1 MRRDRIYSAAGVS
14 RFIEFESIKFP
25 AVKFTG
31 IVILWILYTA
41 PFGFILFSALF
52 RLRIQSLLRFILAKD
67 HWWGSNTRNAHMVH
81 IVNSIRFQNDVSI
94 LAKVFFVCRNS
105 IFSYWGFNSKTRV
118 WSIYFKAKQKNWG
131 MFETLKSGNKTS
143 SGEISLSIRIHAR
156 SKVWP
161 MKGVTVYGH
170 PPECRVTHLKWR
182 INDSKIS
189 CFNFNYMYLVCVTVR
204 LKFLGRR
211 VVMICDRSQT
221 ICSAR
226 KFIEVVIFKG
236 VLYGS
241 FLSSSIIWLGNS
253 SWFG

>member
-1 MRRDRIYSAAGVS
+1 
-14 RFIEFESIKFP
+14 
-25 AVKFTG
+25 
-31 IVILWILYTA
+31 
-41 PFGFILFSALF
+41 
-52 RLRIQSLLRFILAKD
+52 
-67 HWWGSNTRNAHMVH
+67 
-81 IVNSIRFQNDVSI
+81 
-94 LAKVFFVCRNS
+94 
-105 IFSYWGFNSKTRV
+105 
-118 WSIYFKAKQKNWG
+118 

-241 FLSSSIIWLGNS
+241 FLSSSIIEAWRTWQFFLIWLRTFLVGLLFDTVYRIFTLLRKIVEMLKNEILFFVFFYISLRISTNHIYFSQYCLANS
-253 SWFG
+253 QYTLGF